1 MFILLIGLLFKK
13 AWGKKSYN
21 GRTGTYIASQE
32 IGNMVLLGFV
42 YKSKKLHHICENLAQ
57 IGQLVQEI

>member
-42 YKSKKLHHICENLAQ
+42 YKSKKF
-57 IGQLVQEI
+57 